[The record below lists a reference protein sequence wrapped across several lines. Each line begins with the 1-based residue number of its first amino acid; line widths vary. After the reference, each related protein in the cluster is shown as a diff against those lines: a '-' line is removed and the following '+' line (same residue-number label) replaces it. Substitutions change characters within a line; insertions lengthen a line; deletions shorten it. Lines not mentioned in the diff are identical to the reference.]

1 MNANSVWVGYEYAY
15 VPIVRR
21 KRFPTHTSRV
31 KVLSKHEEQVSYKTR
46 KDTFA
51 MVNFLDKETEE
62 VMRSNVKV
70 NVRNL
75 YDFWDSYC
83 DERDARQHA
92 AQIREEQRRR
102 EYEERMEVARRAEE
116 ERQRAL
122 EVEKERKATIARAL
136 AYRLSLDTEAVLVW
150 GEDVRIAIKDLEFLV
165 N

>member
-1 MNANSVWVGYEYAY
+1 MNAQSVWIGHEYAY
-15 VPIVRR
+15 VQLVRR

-31 KVLSKHEEQVSYKTR
+31 KVLSKREVQQWGKER
-46 KDTFA
+46 KDTYA
-51 MVNFLDKETEE
+51 TVNFLDKESGD
-62 VMRSNVKV
+62 VMRSNVEV

-92 AQIREEQRRR
+92 AQVREEQRRR
-102 EYEERMEVARRAEE
+102 EYEERAEIARREYE
-116 ERQRAL
+116 ERQQEL
-122 EVEKERKATIARAL
+122 EREKARKESVARAL
-136 AYRLSLDTEAVLVW
+136 AYRLSLDTEAVVVW